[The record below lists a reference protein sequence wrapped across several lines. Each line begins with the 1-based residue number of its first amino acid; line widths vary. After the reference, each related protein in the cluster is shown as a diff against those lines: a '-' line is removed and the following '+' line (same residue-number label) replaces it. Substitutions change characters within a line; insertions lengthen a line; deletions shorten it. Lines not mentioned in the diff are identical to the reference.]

1 MCRSSGIHPWNCQPW
16 RFGKWPR
23 GRGPTLIAWHPTCSR
38 PGKPWRPFW
47 QYFFGGDW
55 CKRKLVWR
63 STDNKR
69 WGCDFEVTNRD
80 DPTFPNLSNFKDKF
94 DKWPMGKIRKY
105 LSVNRLTLNN
115 RASVVIQQED
125 KLVYRTYEHT
135 LIMLALIGNVNKNT
149 VRKKL

>member
-1 MCRSSGIHPWNCQPW
+1 
-16 RFGKWPR
+16 
-23 GRGPTLIAWHPTCSR
+23 
-38 PGKPWRPFW
+38 
-47 QYFFGGDW
+47 
-55 CKRKLVWR
+55 
-63 STDNKR
+63 
-69 WGCDFEVTNRD
+69 
-80 DPTFPNLSNFKDKF
+80 
-94 DKWPMGKIRKY
+94 MGKIRKY